1 MAIISDFQEEKE
13 QQHSSP
19 SSPVVNA
26 EFVKKDVSSSSSVD
40 AVCDHGCDHAH
51 AEPAKK
57 ENEEEKSKS
66 NGLTPN
72 KGNGLD
78 FEKYSWTQTQHEA
91 TVIVPVPQGTK
102 SRSVVCE
109 VKRNHIKIGLK
120 GQDPVVDGELFDAVK
135 VEDCFW
141 SLEDQKAISLLLTK
155 QKRMEWW
162 KCLIKGEPLVDN
174 QKLEPES
181 SKLSDLDAETR
192 SVVEKMMFDQR
203 QKQMGLPTSDEI
215 EKQDMLKKFMAQ
227 NPSMADKFSGQN
239 FPNFPSGQNFPN
251 FPGGKFA

>member
-13 QQHSSP
+13 QQIS
-19 SSPVVNA
+19 SSPVVVPDA
-26 EFVKKDVSSSSSVD
+26 ELVKKDVSSSSSIDV
-40 AVCDHGCDHAH
+40 VCDHDH

-57 ENEEEKSKS
+57 EEEEKSKS

-109 VKRNHIKIGLK
+109 VKKNHIKIGLK
-120 GQDPVVDGELFDAVK
+120 GEAPVVDGELFDSVK

-155 QKRMEWW
+155 QKGMEWW

-174 QKLEPES
+174 QKLEPET

-215 EKQDMLKKFMAQ
+215 EKQDMMKKFMAQ
-227 NPSMADKFSGQN
+227 NPTFDFAFSKIMLFLCNHNLYIATIQL
-239 FPNFPSGQNFPN
+239 
-251 FPGGKFA
+251 